1 MMQVRSIPCMLR
13 KCIMCGISDNFI
25 QFVAV
30 KKQFLA
36 DLFVYD
42 KTEIRFT
49 LNLKTGFDKSIAV

>member
-1 MMQVRSIPCMLR
+1 MLR
-13 KCIMCGISDNFI
+13 KCIVRRISDNFI

-30 KKQFLA
+30 EKQFLA

-49 LNLKTGFDKSIAV
+49 ANLKTGFDKSIAA